1 MFITQYQGAAVMM
14 PDNPQDPNQYL
25 GYDATTRQIVNRAT
39 GLCLDDQGGESK
51 GGFDWTA
58 TVVFKM
64 CSTSASSQVFVMTT
78 NNQIYNQFWP
88 NNQICFNRDGQY
100 YPGTSYFTLKLW
112 DCTPTNPDEI
122 FNVFIE
128 CNPGSVFASVYISII

>member
-1 MFITQYQGAAVMM
+1 MM

-25 GYDATTRQIVNRAT
+25 QYNPSTRQIVNPST

-51 GGFDWTA
+51 GGLDSTA
-58 TVVFKM
+58 TVVFNP
-64 CSTSASSQVFVMTT
+64 CSTSNLNQVFVMTT

-88 NNQICFNRDGQY
+88 NNNICFNRDGAY

-112 DCTPTNPDEI
+112 DCVTTNPDEV
-122 FNVFIE
+122 FNVVL
-128 CNPGSVFASVYISII
+128 CPPGAISSFVVVILICP